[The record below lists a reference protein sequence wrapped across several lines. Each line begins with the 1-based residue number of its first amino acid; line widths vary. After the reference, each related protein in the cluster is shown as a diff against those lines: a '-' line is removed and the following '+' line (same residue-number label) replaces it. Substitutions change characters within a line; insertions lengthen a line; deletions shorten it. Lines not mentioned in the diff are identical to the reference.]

1 MHKRSLYLSPEWYVL
16 STYEVRTKYL
26 VLIPGYVYFYL
37 CIENR
42 FFFSGKCEL
51 SHVDG
56 SLPPQQNWEPLG
68 SCLKRPPNAVT
79 LPAVQSGQAK
89 RGNNTQHVRSL
100 DWVGFLYL
108 HPMDTSW
115 PYLQVPCCA
124 SSLATACTILIFML
138 DCVVFL
144 CLIHP
149 FIYIFMYTFVYSS
162 EASF

>member
-79 LPAVQSGQAK
+79 LPKIKTRKIG
-89 RGNNTQHVRSL
+89 
-100 DWVGFLYL
+100 LYL
-108 HPMDTSW
+108 PPDRFECSAAR
-115 PYLQVPCCA
+115 VSFCA
-124 SSLATACTILIFML
+124 
-138 DCVVFL
+138 FL
-144 CLIHP
+144 LLLH
-149 FIYIFMYTFVYSS
+149 FLL
-162 EASF
+162 EEQH